1 MATDDTIEW
10 GWIRRTLTA
19 VQAEQRML
27 RGLVEPLP
35 KRFQALEERMSA
47 MEARFGAMEARI
59 GGIEESLNGIGLILR
74 QQTELLA
81 QLAGTP

>member
-35 KRFQALEERMSA
+35 ARLSAL
-47 MEARFGAMEARI
+47 EARFSALEARI
-59 GGIEESLNGIGLILR
+59 GGIEDSLNGIGLILR

-81 QLAGTP
+81 NLATVA

>member
-1 MATDDTIEW
+1 
-10 GWIRRTLTA
+10 
-19 VQAEQRML
+19 
-27 RGLVEPLP
+27 LP
-35 KRFQALEERMSA
+35 ARLSAL
-47 MEARFGAMEARI
+47 EARFSALEARI

>member
-1 MATDDTIEW
+1 VSDIIDW
-10 GWIRRTLTA
+10 GWVRRTLTN

-47 MEARFGAMEARI
+47 MEARFSALEARI
-59 GGIEESLNGIGLILR
+59 GGLEEGINGIGLALR
-74 QQTELLA
+74 HQGELLVDVA
-81 QLAGTP
+81 RKLGA